1 MTKRGN
7 NSNALALFKRSIEA
21 TQAEAK
27 KHLIKQSDYGGYH
40 GGVNNTCKSALSW
53 IERLEKENTDD
64 NN

>member
-1 MTKRGN
+1 MSTSGN
-7 NSNALALFKRSIEA
+7 NSDTLALFKRSIEA

-53 IERLEKENTDD
+53 IEQLEKENTDD
-64 NN
+64 YN

>member
-1 MTKRGN
+1 MSTSGN
-7 NSNALALFKRSIEA
+7 NSDTLALFKQSIEA

-40 GGVNNTCKSALSW
+40 GGVNNTCKLALSW
-53 IERLEKENTDD
+53 IEQLEKENTDD